1 MNLRTEAGI
10 ALLEV
15 SDVVAP
21 LERRYLFVPAD
32 VSGESDPGFSRLLT
46 TSNGPDT
53 LEPNSFL

>member
-32 VSGESDPGFSRLLT
+32 VSGESDPGFS
-46 TSNGPDT
+46 
-53 LEPNSFL
+53 